1 MKRTIMSNKFFTVV
15 LIGLIV
21 FAGMSFGNLPVLS
34 PSAGVQ
40 MVDGITFNFAD
51 YLAIDH
57 MQLAIFNYLNTLVS
71 SESQP
76 YGSWDGW
83 YADSFFGL
91 QHYVLAFMQYAVSMM
106 FDTTPGYRTDYYR
119 DFSRDLIRKMN
130 TTEAEWGNDSIE
142 YREWSNPDHHFLEYW
157 WPNTTSPDS
166 DDLYVGGYRGPANIM
181 WTGHY
186 ALMMSLFER
195 NFNTGEMKSEISD
208 FVADWNNSLTTDG
221 FGNPKEGGI
230 WGVGIIPCEPYI
242 VFVQCNSI
250 PIVTTE
256 LYDNMYNTSYME
268 SGMWEAGLDFIESN
282 MTDSYGLFTDG
293 YYVMRP
299 MGFVESPNG
308 PEYAFPGPSLDRITN
323 DGRRQVSSY
332 CNGWALAFLEYTW
345 GEKTIPLYPVF
356 IDVYGRELSG
366 DRMYMIDSY
375 NHPSTFG
382 VFDMLGT
389 LFTLHLA
396 KQRGDF
402 VTRDRILNFLW
413 PIFNQVWS
421 EDGRMMHFDALPL
434 EPFLQSVLAFGWIW
448 AKSPVSIKDLTDAR
462 SSVFWNY
469 PFISEAND
477 DNIWVYQAVWDSA
490 KDAFILNIRVDR
502 TADLTFSNFIDP
514 PTAYSNGY
522 SLGELLP
529 SGGGFILTL
538 DPGVY
543 NLVIR

>member
-1 MKRTIMSNKFFTVV
+1 MKTTVMSNKFFTIT

-21 FAGMSFGNLPVLS
+21 FAGLSFGNLPAPQITV
-34 PSAGVQ
+34 GVQ
-40 MVDGITFNFAD
+40 VVDGVTFRFAD
-51 YLAIDH
+51 YMAIDH
-57 MQLAIFNYLNTLVS
+57 LQLAIFNYLNTLVS
-71 SESQP
+71 SDFQP

-83 YADSFFGL
+83 YADDFFGL
-91 QHYVLAFMQYAVSMM
+91 QHYVLAFMQYSVSMM
-106 FDTTPGYRTDYYR
+106 FESTLGYRTDYYR
-119 DFSRDLIRKMN
+119 NFSRDLIRKMN
-130 TTEAEWGNDSIE
+130 TTEAEWCNNSIE
-142 YREWSNPDHHFLEYW
+142 YREWSNPSYNFLDYW
-157 WPNTTSPDS
+157 WPNTTTPDS
-166 DDLYVGGYRGPANIM
+166 DDLYVGGFRGPANIM

-195 NFNTGEMKSEISD
+195 NFNTGEMRDELGW

-230 WGVGIIPCEPYI
+230 WGVGLIPCEPYI

-268 SGMWEAGLDFIESN
+268 GGMWEYGLDFIEAN
-282 MTDSYGLFTDG
+282 MTDNYGLFTDG
-293 YYVMRP
+293 YYMMKP
-299 MGFVESPNG
+299 TGFVESPTG
-308 PEYAFPGPSLDRITN
+308 PDYTFPGPSLDRITN

-345 GEKTIPLYPVF
+345 GGKTIPLYPAY

-366 DRMYMIDSY
+366 DRMYIIDSY

-382 VFDMLGT
+382 TFDILGT

-413 PIFNQVWS
+413 PAFNQVWS
-421 EDGRMMHFDALPL
+421 EDGRTMHFDTMSL
-434 EPFLQSVLAFGWIW
+434 EPFLQSAMAFGWIW
-448 AKSPVSIKDLTDAR
+448 AKSPVSIKDLADAR
-462 SSVFWNY
+462 SPDFWNY
-469 PFISEAND
+469 PYISKAD
-477 DNIWVYQAVWDSA
+477 DANIWVYQAVWDSL
-490 KDAFILNIRVDR
+490 KDAFILNIRVDA
-502 TADLTFSNFIDP
+502 TATLTFSNFVHT
-514 PTAYSNGY
+514 PTAYSSGY
-522 SLGELLP
+522 ALGELVSL
-529 SGGGFILTL
+529 GDGFRLTL

-543 NLVIR
+543 NLVIK